1 MERTGSGEEE
11 NEEKIKLEF
20 EPPDEFVP
28 LLIDVTFFTSAIKAY
43 CAATNV
49 RARRNEIQRILKLTD
64 WCVHYTDKKTGRRV
78 LSELN
83 GIEHDHER
91 RTAINLARMNYDVV
105 FVPNVM
111 FKRSQKKF
119 DVYLL
124 RDTVI
129 LEADMKSVISTNPD
143 TIGNRIIDGS
153 NQASRV
159 VLDVQS
165 AIPAM
170 DLIDGL
176 RSGTGKNDLIKEV
189 LMFYR
194 NKFYVLPVNLIW
206 SKRIFEIIKN
216 EKGYT

>member
-1 MERTGSGEEE
+1 LALWKWSGR
-11 NEEKIKLEF
+11 
-20 EPPDEFVP
+20 
-28 LLIDVTFFTSAIKAY
+28 SR
-43 CAATNV
+43 AATNA
-49 RARRNEIQRILKLTD
+49 RARRNEIQRILKATD
-64 WCVHYTDKKTGRRV
+64 WYVHYIDKKTGRRV
-78 LSELN
+78 LSDLN
-83 GIEHDHER
+83 RIEHDHER

-105 FVPNVM
+105 FVPIGL
-111 FKRSQKKF
+111 FKRERKKF
-119 DVYLL
+119 DIYLL
-124 RDTVI
+124 RDPVI

-165 AIPAM
+165 AISAM

-194 NKFYVLPVNLIW
+194 NKFYILPINLIW
-206 SKRIFEIIKN
+206 SKRIFEIIKS

>member
-1 MERTGSGEEE
+1 
-11 NEEKIKLEF
+11 
-20 EPPDEFVP
+20 
-28 LLIDVTFFTSAIKAY
+28 
-43 CAATNV
+43 
-49 RARRNEIQRILKLTD
+49 
-64 WCVHYTDKKTGRRV
+64 
-78 LSELN
+78 
-83 GIEHDHER
+83 
-91 RTAINLARMNYDVV
+91 MNYDVV
-105 FVPNVM
+105 FVPIGL
-111 FKRSQKKF
+111 FKREQKKF
-119 DVYLL
+119 DIYLL
-124 RDTVI
+124 RDPVI

-194 NKFYVLPVNLIW
+194 NKFYILPINLIW
-206 SKRIFEIIKN
+206 SKRIFEIIKS